1 MIRNPKT
8 FAACILAVAAATQPA
23 QAQGVS
29 GQAGVAAAVRGDV
42 TLVATTVQQPG
53 HVVGMAMG
61 SGDKIFLG
69 DNIETGPDAG
79 MQIMLLDETI
89 FTIGPDAG
97 MVIDEFVYDPS
108 TSTGQVTASVVKGA
122 FRFVSGRVAKETP
135 QNMSVRTPVGTIG
148 IRGTSAAGRVDP
160 PDENGNPRGTIIL
173 LGPGTNNNANER
185 AGRITVT
192 NGGAT
197 IEISRSGF
205 GTTIIGLNGT
215 PTPPVRFEP
224 AQVAALTG
232 GLGTSGGTAGG
243 GGASGGPGGGGPG
256 GGGPGG
262 GGPGGGSIGS
272 GTTTGLSGQGLGSG
286 GNQANLSNG
295 FSATQGQVAAQSFEA
310 AEESSNTVNTTIA
323 TFDQLRA
330 IQTGTAFF
338 NFGTVALNYVSGSQ
352 TAASGSFRA
361 DALIDFGARS
371 LNLTVADIQYSFG
384 GGGGEIVCGSCP
396 PDPPSMFVFSPND
409 GGGQPF
415 DGNYD
420 NEAGFVTKSWSSDT
434 DSVNF
439 PTPPTDGSTAVI
451 TAAILNDIATG
462 TAASQA
468 LISMTISD
476 HGSNTVIAGAAVA
489 GRSTANQ

>member
-256 GGGPGG
+256 GG
-262 GGPGGGSIGS
+262 SIGS

-476 HGSNTVIAGAAVA
+476 HGSDTVIAGAAVA
-489 GRSTANQ
+489 GNLARQINIR

>member
-1 MIRNPKT
+1 MVYQLLQILKT
-8 FAACILAVAAATQPA
+8 FSLFGLLSALAGAPA
-23 QAQGVS
+23 LAQSVS

-42 TLVATTVQQPG
+42 TLVATTVPQPG

-69 DNIETGPDAG
+69 DNIETGPNAG

-243 GGASGGPGGGGPG
+243 GGGGSGGPGSGGPG
-256 GGGPGG
+256 SGP
-262 GGPGGGSIGS
+262 IGS
-272 GTTTGLSGQGLGSG
+272 GTTTGLSGQGLGAG

-295 FSATQGQVAAQSFEA
+295 FSATQGQAAAQSFEA

-338 NFGTVALNYVSGSQ
+338 NFGTVQLNYVSGSQ

-371 LNLTVADIQYSFG
+371 LNLTVADIQYDFG
-384 GGGGEIVCGSCP
+384 GGGGECESACGFNEP
-396 PDPPSMFVFSPND
+396 AMFVFSPNA

-415 DGNYD
+415 DGSYD
-420 NEAGFVTKSWSSDT
+420 NQDGFVAKSWSSDT
-434 DSVNF
+434 DSENF
-439 PTPPTDGSTAVI
+439 PTLPTDGSTAVI
-451 TAAILNDIATG
+451 TGAILNDIATG

-476 HGSNTVIAGAAVA
+476 SESDTVIAGASVV
-489 GRSTANQ
+489 GRATGNQ

>member
-1 MIRNPKT
+1 MVYQLLQILKS
-8 FAACILAVAAATQPA
+8 FSLFVFLAVIAAAHA
-23 QAQGVS
+23 HAQGTS

-42 TLVATTVQQPG
+42 TLVAAAITEPG
-53 HVVGMAMG
+53 HVVGMTLG
-61 SGDKIFLG
+61 SGDKIYLG
-69 DNIETGPDAG
+69 DNIETGPEAG

-108 TSTGQVTASVVKGA
+108 TSSGQVTASVVKGA

-148 IRGTSAAGRVDP
+148 IRGTSAAGRIDP
-160 PDENGNPRGTIIL
+160 PDASGNSQGTIIL
-173 LGPGTNNNANER
+173 LGPGSNNNANER

-197 IEISRSGF
+197 IEISRPGF

-215 PTPPVRFEP
+215 PTPPVRFTP
-224 AQVAALTG
+224 SQVASLTG
-232 GLGTSGGTAGG
+232 GLGTSGGTSGSGGSGTGSSGG
-243 GGASGGPGGGGPG
+243 GT
-256 GGGPGG
+256 
-262 GGPGGGSIGS
+262 IGS
-272 GTTTGLSGQGLGSG
+272 GTATGLSGQRLGEG
-286 GNQANLSNG
+286 GNQANLSNNFTTAQG
-295 FSATQGQVAAQSFEA
+295 DATEQSFEV
-310 AEESSNTVNTTIA
+310 AEESSSTVNTTIA

-352 TAASGSFRA
+352 TDASGSFRA

-371 LNLTVADIQYSFG
+371 LNLTVADIQYDFG
-384 GGGGEIVCGSCP
+384 GGEGECESECGFGA
-396 PDPPSMFVFSPND
+396 PSMFVFSPND

-420 NEAGFVTKSWSSDT
+420 NEAGFVTRSWSSDT
-434 DSVNF
+434 DTANF
-439 PTPPTDGSTAVI
+439 PTAPTDGSTAVI
-451 TAAILNDIATG
+451 TGAILNDIATG

-476 HGSNTVIAGAAVA
+476 ANSDTVIAGAGVA
-489 GRSTANQ
+489 GRQ